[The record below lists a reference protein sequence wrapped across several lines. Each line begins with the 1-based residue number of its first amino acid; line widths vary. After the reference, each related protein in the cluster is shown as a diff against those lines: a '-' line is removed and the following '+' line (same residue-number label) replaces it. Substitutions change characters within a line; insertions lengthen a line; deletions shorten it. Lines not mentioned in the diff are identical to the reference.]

1 MGDPPFPP
9 PLLKMQG
16 IFFKKTEKGVTRAKN
31 PSVYAGLRGYTFQK
45 NRCNRRKR
53 CNQYSGENKMD
64 EYDKMLKNLDI
75 LRKNRENVPES
86 VLRSKY
92 KAAYMGLRK
101 EIEDEANFFIT
112 EWGKMGRYF
121 LNGDEDAARDYF
133 QKFQDYLMHDL
144 EEKGRD
150 SICKRMHRALYEHY
164 DFTEFLNIC
173 ADMYEQTVHLYR
185 PYWGSKCRVIDGH
198 IYNDIIGYWWEEESG
213 CWIRQRKDG
222 SFSFTIMIPAPDNL
236 RKEVKKRA

>member
-16 IFFKKTEKGVTRAKN
+16 IFFEKTAKGVTRAEK
-31 PSVYAGLRGYTFQK
+31 PSVYAGLRCNTFQK
-45 NRCNRRKR
+45 IRCYREKR
-53 CNQYSGENKMD
+53 CYKIFGENKMD

-101 EIEDEANFFIT
+101 EIENEANFFIDK
-112 EWGKMGRYF
+112 WGKWGRNF
-121 LNGDEDAARDYF
+121 LKGDEAIANDYVRKINEF
-133 QKFQDYLMHDL
+133 LRQDRKKNG
-144 EEKGRD
+144 EKSLGR
-150 SICKRMHRALYEHY
+150 RMHLALYEHY
-164 DFTEFLNIC
+164 DIDEFMNVC
-173 ADMYEQTVHLYR
+173 ADMHEQTEYLYR
-185 PYWGSKCRVIDGH
+185 PYWDSKCRIIDGH

-213 CWIRQRKDG
+213 CWIRQQKDG

-236 RKEVKKRA
+236 RKEVKKHA